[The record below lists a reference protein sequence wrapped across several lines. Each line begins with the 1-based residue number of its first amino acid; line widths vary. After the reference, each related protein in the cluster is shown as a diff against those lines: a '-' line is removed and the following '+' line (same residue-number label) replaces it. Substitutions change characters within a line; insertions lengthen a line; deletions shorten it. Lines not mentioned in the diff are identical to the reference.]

1 MGRPI
6 APYDRRLTIDQLSS
20 PSRYELVDG
29 RPVECTPA
37 GGQHGSGN
45 LTGGTVLMTDPA
57 VEEAGVDVGYGLD
70 EHNLRAPD
78 VAVGNVPMRPG
89 WVAGAP
95 MLAVEY
101 ADTGT
106 QEADLRDKIKAL
118 TARGTR
124 WVWVVRLVG
133 PRRVEV
139 YEDGARTRTALPG
152 SLLEAPGV
160 LRNKVRVEELYD
172 RRAALAAT
180 FRNLLQREGYESLEE
195 VFQEGRQE
203 GHQEGHKE
211 GHQEGRQEG
220 IAPLRRLFERKLG
233 RALTGEE
240 AAILSA
246 RLDSLGP
253 DRLGDVAL
261 DFDGEALAI
270 WLGDPNAT

>member
-1 MGRPI
+1 
-6 APYDRRLTIDQLSS
+6 
-20 PSRYELVDG
+20 
-29 RPVECTPA
+29 
-37 GGQHGSGN
+37 
-45 LTGGTVLMTDPA
+45 
-57 VEEAGVDVGYGLD
+57 
-70 EHNLRAPD
+70 
-78 VAVGNVPMRPG
+78 
-89 WVAGAP
+89 

-106 QEADLRDKIKAL
+106 HEADLRDKIKAL

-160 LRNKVRVEELYD
+160 LRNQVRVEELYD

-195 VFQEGRQE
+195 VFHEGRQE
-203 GHQEGHKE
+203 GHKE
-211 GHQEGRQEG
+211 GREEGREEG

-233 RALTGEE
+233 RALSDEE
-240 AAILSA
+240 AAALTA

-261 DFDGEALAI
+261 DLDGAALAA